1 MSEPTNKALYN
12 KVKQEADKKYSK
24 PSAYKSGWIVKEYKE
39 RGGKYKGKKQKD
51 GLTRWFREDWEDIGK
66 RDYPVYRPT
75 KKVSKDTPL
84 TPSEIDPDDLKK
96 QIKLKQKIK
105 GKSNLPP
112 FKKISSNSIMPRTS
126 RPPFPFRIS
135 GGSNNLTDDF
145 LAEAIADGLVN
156 VITPPETPPNDGYTT
171 PTNQPI
177 QPTNPNPQ
185 QGDNQSPP
193 NDGYTTPVGQDIAV
207 DMGVPIHPSHHPQ
220 HAPAA
225 TNQANLFPT
234 FAPPQLA
241 PPLMPFEPPAGSTFT
256 PIAPAP
262 PSGNSDGVVRPVAR
276 YGGSIMPMEDNFFF
290 PPRDRDRRYAHEHY
304 NLVIPHHKVLGM
316 SV

>member
-24 PSAYKSGWIVKEYKE
+24 PSAYKSGWIVREYKE
-39 RGGKYKGKKQKD
+39 RGGEYKGKKQKD

-75 KKVSKDTPL
+75 KRVSKDTPL

-112 FKKISSNSIMPRTS
+112 FKKISSNSIMPRSS

-135 GGSNNLTDDF
+135 GGSHNLTDDF
-145 LAEAIADGLVN
+145 LAEAIADGTIQNNIAPAPV
-156 VITPPETPPNDGYTT
+156 PADGFTT

-177 QPTNPNPQ
+177 IPLDPAVQHHA
-185 QGDNQSPP
+185 QSPV
-193 NDGYTTPVGQDIAV
+193 NDGFSTPTDQMIVDTG
-207 DMGVPIHPSHHPQ
+207 DMGVPIHPSHHPH
-220 HAPAA
+220 HAPALQ
-225 TNQANLFPT
+225 NQANLFPT
-234 FAPPQLA
+234 FPQM
-241 PPLMPFEPPAGSTFT
+241 PPLMPFNPPDGSVFQ
-256 PIAPAP
+256 PISPAP
-262 PSGNSDGVVRPVAR
+262 PAAGSGDGVVRPVPHR
-276 YGGSIMPMEDNFFF
+276 GGSIMPMEDNFFF
-290 PPRDRDRRYAHEHY
+290 PPRDRDRRYAHEDY
-304 NLVIPHHKVLGM
+304 SMVVPHHKVLGM